1 MIVKLLCQF
10 FYLSNGSMRSLTQGS
25 SIRINRFAFGSKSN
39 SNTKLDEK
47 VKIFGK

>member
-10 FYLSNGSMRSLTQGS
+10 FNLSNGSMRSSTQEL
-25 SIRINRFAFGSKSN
+25 SIRIDRFAFGSKSN

-47 VKIFGK
+47 VKILGK